1 MNAEETMIK
10 IENVSKSFGD
20 FTALHHIS
28 LDIPKGSFTTL
39 LGPSGCGKTTLMR
52 LIAGFYEPTAGHI
65 YMEGNKVNGLPPFKR
80 NTPLVFQEY
89 ALFPHMTVYENISY
103 GLRLNKTPRQQI
115 NERVQSMLDLF
126 GLQGLESRFPKQLSG
141 GQQQRVAFARAL
153 IMGQN
158 ILLMD
163 EPLSNLDA
171 KMRVEVRNELR
182 ELQQRLGFTAVFVT
196 HDQDEAMAISD
207 RIAVF
212 DKGRICQVGTPW
224 DIYFKPESKFVAD
237 FVGTANFLDGEV
249 VGMDNHQL
257 AVKCNHLVIRA
268 DKGERAVEIG
278 DRVTLVIRPE
288 CIAIS
293 PEAVDYRAGGNVWS
307 GKIARSSFLGRMIRY
322 WVQAGPMQWIVD
334 DSSPSVRDILQ
345 GQITITLDPKK
356 IQILHETGQTTIQ
369 KKVTSA

>member
-103 GLRLNKTPRQQI
+103 GLKLNKTPRQQI